1 MTRPDKVNNDA
12 GFRCEIRVGKC
23 RSLSVAVGGPW
34 LIINAVHPAV
44 MGHEPIDGGEV
55 DARLPLRRGNG
66 CIASHRRMDVHRNL
80 RHKGEDMTRATNSP
94 VMAGLVPAIH

>member
-1 MTRPDKVNNDA
+1 
-12 GFRCEIRVGKC
+12 
-23 RSLSVAVGGPW
+23 VAVGAPS
-34 LIINAVHPAV
+34 LIINDVVPAV

-80 RHKGEDMTRATNSP
+80 LHKGEDMTRATNSP
-94 VMAGLVPAIH
+94 VMAGLVPAIHDLLAARKTWMAVTGTAMTELTQHQT